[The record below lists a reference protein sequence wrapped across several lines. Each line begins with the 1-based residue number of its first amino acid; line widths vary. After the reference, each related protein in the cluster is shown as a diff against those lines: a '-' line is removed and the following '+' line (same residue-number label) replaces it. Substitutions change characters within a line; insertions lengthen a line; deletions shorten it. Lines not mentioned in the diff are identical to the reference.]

1 MKSILYSMIAILF
14 FGIFAMGFVN
24 KPQTHTI
31 LIQSTDS
38 KASELTLSQS
48 ADIIT
53 KRLKKFGMEKF
64 EIKIISGKN
73 QIQVVLYGTQNLNVT
88 ENLITQK
95 GALEFYETYNYR
107 DLIQLFKGDSTLLKY
122 LDKGNHY
129 ESSPEIG
136 CTSATEMKSVVQYLN
151 TLNLGDKCKFAWSN
165 LFNDPEVCLY
175 ALRMEE
181 GNRIPLTGFD
191 IQSFDVKHDVN
202 RQKDNILFK
211 FKTPA
216 IQVWADV
223 TKRNLD
229 KAIAIVMDNN
239 VLYAPVVR
247 GEINGGNCEISGDFT
262 HPQVQFIAA
271 IGANGELPVDFI
283 LMK

>member
-1 MKSILYSMIAILF
+1 MKSILYSMIAMLF
-14 FGIFAMGFVN
+14 FGITAMGFVK
-24 KPQTHTI
+24 KPHTHTI

-38 KASELTLSQS
+38 KTSALTLSQS

-53 KRLKKFGMEKF
+53 KRLQTFSMEKF
-64 EIKIISGKN
+64 DIKIISGKN
-73 QIQVVLYGTQNLNVT
+73 HIQVVLFGIQNLKVT

-95 GALEFYETYNYR
+95 GALEFYEAYNYHG
-107 DLIQLFKGDSTLLKY
+107 LIQLLKGDSTLLKY

-129 ESSPEIG
+129 ESSPNIG

-151 TLNLGDKCKFAWSN
+151 SLQLGDKCKFAWSN
-165 LFNDPEVCLY
+165 FFDDPEVCLY

-181 GNRIPLTGFD
+181 GSRIPLTGTD
-191 IQSFDVKHDVN
+191 IQSFEAKHDAD

-229 KAIAIVMDNN
+229 KAIAIVIDNN
-239 VLYAPVVR
+239 VLYAPVVH

-262 HPQVQFIAA
+262 HAQVQYIAA
-271 IGANGELPVDFI
+271 IVSGGELPASYIVVN
-283 LMK
+283 

>member
-1 MKSILYSMIAILF
+1 MKSILYSMIATIF
-14 FGIFAMGFVN
+14 FGIIAIGFVN

-31 LIQSTDS
+31 LIQPTDS
-38 KASELTLSQS
+38 KTSALTLSQS

-53 KRLKKFGMEKF
+53 KRLQTFSMEKF
-64 EIKIISGKN
+64 DIKIIPGKN
-73 QIQVVLYGTQNLNVT
+73 QIQVVLYGTQNLKVT

-107 DLIQLFKGDSTLLKY
+107 DLIQLFKGDSTLTKY

-129 ESSPEIG
+129 ESSPNIG
-136 CTSATEMKSVVQYLN
+136 CISATKMKSVVPYLN
-151 TLNLGDKCKFAWSN
+151 SLQLDEKCKFAWSN
-165 LFNDPEVCLY
+165 FFDDPEVCLY

-181 GNRIPLTGFD
+181 GNRIPLTGSD
-191 IQSFDVKHDVN
+191 IQNFEVKHDAD
-202 RQKDNILFK
+202 RQKDNILFT

-239 VLYAPVVR
+239 VLYAPVVH

-262 HPQVQFIAA
+262 HTQVQYIAS
-271 IGANGELPVDFI
+271 IGANGELPVGFMI
-283 LMK
+283 VN

>member
-1 MKSILYSMIAILF
+1 MIAILF
-14 FGIFAMGFVN
+14 FGIIAIGFEN
-24 KPQTHTI
+24 KPQTRTI
-31 LIQSTDS
+31 LVQSTDRNVS
-38 KASELTLSQS
+38 ALTLSQS

-53 KRLKKFGMEKF
+53 RRLQTFSMEKF

-73 QIQVVLYGTQNLNVT
+73 QIRVVLSGKQDRKVA
-88 ENLITQK
+88 ESLITQK
-95 GALEFYETYNYR
+95 GALEFYEAYNYH
-107 DLIQLFKGDSTLLKY
+107 DLIQLLKGDSTLLKY
-122 LDKGNHY
+122 LDKGKHY
-129 ESSPEIG
+129 ESSPNIG
-136 CTSATEMKSVVQYLN
+136 CISSATEMKSVVQYLN
-151 TLNLGDKCKFAWSN
+151 SLKLGDKCKFAWSN
-165 LFNDPEVCLY
+165 FFGDTDVCLY

-181 GNRIPLTGFD
+181 GNRIPLTGSD
-191 IQSFDVKHDVN
+191 IQNFEVKHDAG

-239 VLYAPVVR
+239 VLYAPVVH

-262 HPQVQFIAA
+262 HAQVQYITA
-271 IGANGELPVDFI
+271 IVSGGELPASFTI
-283 LMK
+283 IK

>member
-1 MKSILYSMIAILF
+1 MKSILYSLIAILF
-14 FGIFAMGFVN
+14 IGIIAMGFVN

-38 KASELTLSQS
+38 KTSALTLSQS

-53 KRLKKFGMEKF
+53 KRLQAFSLEKF

-73 QIQVVLYGTQNLNVT
+73 QIQVVLSGMLDLKVA
-88 ENLITQK
+88 ESLITQK
-95 GALEFYETYNYR
+95 GKLEFYEAYSHHE
-107 DLIQLFKGDSTLLKY
+107 LFQLLKGDSTLLTY

-136 CTSATEMKSVVQYLN
+136 CTSATEMKSIVQYLN
-151 TLNLGDKCKFAWSN
+151 SLKLGDKCKFAWSN
-165 LFNDPEVCLY
+165 FFNGPEVCLY

-181 GNRIPLTGFD
+181 RNRIPLTGFD
-191 IQSFDVKHDVN
+191 IQSFEVKHDVD

-223 TKRNLD
+223 TKRNID
-229 KAIAIVMDNN
+229 KAIAMVLDNN

-247 GEINGGNCEISGDFT
+247 GEIKGGNCEISGDFT
-262 HPQVQFIAA
+262 PTQVQFIAA

>member
-1 MKSILYSMIAILF
+1 
-14 FGIFAMGFVN
+14 MGFVN

-38 KASELTLSQS
+38 KTSALTLSQS

-53 KRLKKFGMEKF
+53 KRLQTFSLEKF
-64 EIKIISGKN
+64 EINIISGKN
-73 QIQVVLYGTQNLNVT
+73 QIQVVLSGMQDLKVA
-88 ENLITQK
+88 ESLITQK
-95 GALEFYETYNYR
+95 GKLEFYEAYSHHE
-107 DLIQLFKGDSTLLKY
+107 LFQLLKGDSTLLTY

-136 CTSATEMKSVVQYLN
+136 CTSATEMKSIVQYLN
-151 TLNLGDKCKFAWSN
+151 SFKLGDKCKFAWSN
-165 LFNDPEVCLY
+165 FFNDPKVCLY

-191 IQSFDVKHDVN
+191 IQSFDVKHDVD

-229 KAIAIVMDNN
+229 KAIAIVLDNN

-247 GEINGGNCEISGDFT
+247 EEITGGNCEISGDFT
-262 HPQVQFIAA
+262 HTQVQFIAA